1 MSGLTSEV
9 IEAKKAALAL
19 AALPTA
25 TKNRALEAMAAALR
39 SHKQEILEANAADV
53 AESEGKIPPEMMR
66 RLRTDAGKVDEMA
79 ESVEAVASLP
89 DPVGET
95 MDTVELDEGLTLYQI
110 RWPIGLVGVIF
121 EARPEVVPQIMS
133 LCLKSG
139 NAVVFKGGSEAKRS
153 NRVLFDILR
162 EAAASEGVPKEAFV
176 LMESREDVS
185 EILKLDGVIDL
196 LVPRGSY
203 SFVKYIQENTKIPVL
218 GHSSGVC
225 HVYIDGAAD
234 PKKAIEV
241 TVDSKTQYPAVCNAA
256 EQLLVDKK
264 IARYILPRVADAL
277 IAKGVEIRASA
288 DCMPHLLG
296 LPVKEAT
303 EEDKS
308 AEYDD
313 RIMSVRTV
321 DGLEDAIAQINKYG
335 SHHTDCIITEDK
347 QAAER
352 FIRGVDSADVMV
364 NASTR
369 FADGYRFG
377 KGAEIGI
384 STGKIHARGPMGMEG
399 LCIYKYV
406 VIGNGQKVADYS
418 GPGAKKYIHKHIQ
431 KKLDLGE

>member
-1 MSGLTSEV
+1 MSDLTSEV
-9 IEAKKAALAL
+9 IEAKRAALAL
-19 AALPTA
+19 AALPSE
-25 TKNRALEAMAAALR
+25 TKDRALEAMAAALE
-39 SHKQEILEANAADV
+39 SNKAGILEANAEDV
-53 AESEGKIPPEMMR
+53 RDSEGKIPPEMMR
-66 RLRTDAGKVDEMA
+66 RLKTDAGKVDDMIA
-79 ESVEAVASLP
+79 SMKSVASLP

-110 RWPIGLVGVIF
+110 RCPIGLVGVIF

-153 NRVLFDILR
+153 NRALFDILR
-162 EAAASEGVPKEAFV
+162 DAAASEGVPKEAFV
-176 LMESREDVS
+176 LMKSREDVS

-203 SFVKYIQENTKIPVL
+203 SFVKYIQDNTKIPVL
-218 GHSSGVC
+218 GHSAGVC
-225 HVYIDGAAD
+225 HVYIDGAAELQ
-234 PKKAIEV
+234 KAIDV
-241 TVDSKTQYPAVCNAA
+241 TVDSKAQYPAVCNAA
-256 EQLLVDKK
+256 EQLLVDRK
-264 IARYILPRVADAL
+264 IAKFILPRVADAL
-277 IAKGVEIRASA
+277 IAKGVEIRASPE
-288 DCMPHLLG
+288 CMPHLLG

-303 EEDKS
+303 EADKS

-313 RIMSVRTV
+313 RIINVRIV
-321 DGLEDAIAQINKYG
+321 DGLEDAIAQINTYG
-335 SHHTDCIITEDK
+335 SHHTDCIVTEDRR
-347 QAAER
+347 AAER
-352 FIRGVDSADVMV
+352 FIKGVDSADVMV

-406 VIGNGQKVADYS
+406 VIGNGQKVADYT
-418 GPGAKKYIHKHIQ
+418 GPHAKKYLHRHIQ